1 MVRAHQHAGDP
12 VELCDFGDV
21 SAMSGRQRLRLQQV
35 QDITGES
42 QHFFMLNI
50 GMSID
55 IQRKCLING

>member
-12 VELCDFGDV
+12 VELCDSGDV

-35 QDITGES
+35 QDITGEP
-42 QHFFMLNI
+42 QHFLCLNI